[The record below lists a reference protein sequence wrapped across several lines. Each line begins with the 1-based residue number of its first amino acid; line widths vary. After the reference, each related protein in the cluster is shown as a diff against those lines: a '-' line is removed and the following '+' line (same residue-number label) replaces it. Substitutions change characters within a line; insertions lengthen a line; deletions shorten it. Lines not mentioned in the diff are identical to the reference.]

1 MDGGRSETDE
11 GRTPRRAP
19 APVRAPRGEHAGEE
33 QPPSPRGGLV
43 LDDGWTPPHRRRT
56 RKTAHILAD
65 GLRRQILSG
74 ELEVG
79 RRLPAEAELIATL
92 EVSRDTLRE
101 ALRILESQSLIEIR
115 RGRGG
120 GAVVRRP
127 GLGSVGRYVALLLQV
142 RHATLA
148 DLEEARLVI
157 EPTAAAQFALG
168 CDDERL
174 DHLIALHDAERAAA
188 KDALSFA
195 TAVAIFDQAV
205 TELSGNTSVGVIAG
219 VLRHIYAG
227 QVYAAVN
234 ATGRDGTD
242 RKAAERFAR
251 RVVIAHNGFLEAARR
266 RDGALAEEAWSDY
279 LESASRLM
287 VSRSLSRR
295 PIDVV
300 PMWKAEV
307 DQAGSASPQRVATAV
322 ATEIRSRIADGRL
335 SDGERLPPLAD
346 LTREFGLS
354 LPTLREALRI
364 LEMEL
369 LLDLR
374 PGDRGGATIRHPS
387 AKVAAQLAGTVFEA
401 RGTTLADFSRAVRMI
416 EPAVMELTASRI
428 DAARLDELR
437 ALEAVVAASV
447 DDTPRFMK
455 VFRNA
460 VLVAFAGTRNPAL
473 AVVAQMLQW
482 VKVGIGPAVTVGAT
496 SLPWVST
503 TNRNAHEKFAALIE
517 ALAEHD
523 AARAGRTWSECL
535 EASAPFI
542 DASDLGRRLVV
553 DLIE

>member
-1 MDGGRSETDE
+1 MDGGRSETE
-11 GRTPRRAP
+11 PGRTPRRAP
-19 APVRAPRGEHAGEE
+19 AAVRPPRGDEPAL
-33 QPPSPRGGLV
+33 PPRSGLV
-43 LDDGWTPPHRRRT
+43 LDDEWTPPHRRRT
-56 RKTAHILAD
+56 RKTAHILAA

-79 RRLPAEAELIATL
+79 RRLPAEADLTTTL

-142 RHATLA
+142 RRATLA

-157 EPTAAAQFALG
+157 EPPAAAQFALA
-168 CDDERL
+168 CDDHRL
-174 DHLIALHDAERAAA
+174 DQLIALHDAERAAA
-188 KDALSFA
+188 KDALAFA

-227 QVYAAVN
+227 QVYATVD
-234 ATGRDGTD
+234 TTD
-242 RKAAERFAR
+242 RVRAERFAR

-279 LESASRLM
+279 LESAGRLM
-287 VSRSLSRR
+287 VSRSRSRR

-307 DQAGSASPQRVATAV
+307 EAGGDSPRRVATTV

-335 SDGERLPPLAD
+335 RDGERLPPLAD

-374 PGDRGGATIRHPS
+374 PGDRGGATVRHPS

-416 EPAVMELTASRI
+416 EPAVMELTAARI
-428 DAARLDELR
+428 DASQLDELR
-437 ALEAVVAASV
+437 DVEAQLAASV
-447 DDTPRFMK
+447 DDTPRFVK

-460 VLVAFAGTRNPAL
+460 IMVAFAGTHNPAL

-482 VKVGIGPAVTVGAT
+482 VNVGIGPAVTVGAAG
-496 SLPWVST
+496 LPWVST
-503 TNRNAHEKFAALIE
+503 TNRNAHAKFAALVD
-517 ALAEHD
+517 ALADHD
-523 AARAGRTWSECL
+523 AARAGRTWAECL
-535 EASAPFI
+535 DASAPFF
-542 DASDLGRRLVV
+542 DMSDLGRRLVV

>member
-1 MDGGRSETDE
+1 MDGGRSETGE
-11 GRTPRRAP
+11 VGTPRRPP
-19 APVRAPRGEHAGEE
+19 APVRAPHAERSGEE
-33 QPPSPRGGLV
+33 PAPSPRGGLV

-79 RRLPAEAELIATL
+79 RRLPAEAELTATL

-142 RHATLA
+142 RRATLA

-157 EPTAAAQFALG
+157 EPPAAAQFARG
-168 CDDERL
+168 CDEKRL

-227 QVYAAVN
+227 QVYAAVD
-234 ATGRDGTD
+234 TTD
-242 RKAAERFAR
+242 RKSAERFAR

-307 DQAGSASPQRVATAV
+307 DQAGSGTPRRVATAV

-374 PGDRGGATIRHPS
+374 PGDRGGATVRHPS

-401 RGTTLADFSRAVRMI
+401 RGTTLTDFSRAVRMI

-428 DAARLDELR
+428 DAGRLDELR
-437 ALEAVVAASV
+437 VLEAEVAASV
-447 DDTPRFMK
+447 DDTPRFMR

-460 VLVAFAGTRNPAL
+460 VMVAFAGTRNPAL

-503 TNRNAHEKFAALIE
+503 TNRGAHAKFAALVE
-517 ALAEHD
+517 ALADHD
-523 AARAGRTWSECL
+523 AARAGRTWAECL
-535 EASAPFI
+535 DASAPFF
-542 DASDLGRRLVV
+542 DTSDLGRRLVV